1 MTPRMDDVTMQ
12 SMASSVPQGAIL
24 LIEDIDCAFP
34 SRDADSEDENED
46 ASPVPIYSP
55 YVNGKRRLVTMSGL
69 LNLMDGVGSDDHR
82 IIFATVS
89 SHFPSQ
95 HWLMP
100 AYVDQLLREA
110 RPCARPARSY

>member
-1 MTPRMDDVTMQ
+1 VTMQ

-34 SRDADSEDENED
+34 SRDADSADEDED

-55 YVNGKRRLVTMSGL
+55 YGNGKRRLVTMSGL

-89 SHFPSQ
+89 SHFSSQ
-95 HWLMP
+95 HLANACVRRP
-100 AYVDQLLREA
+100 TTTRGSTLRSSG
-110 RPCARPARSY
+110 PVVLI